1 VRNYIATINNMFL
14 LPPGCIYRGSK
25 KFDFIVEDDKL
36 PECVKEKLLEVDDKT
51 NVIFKKG
58 GETKKTR
65 TELIKLGLPEGIGT
79 KPKDKVK

>member
-1 VRNYIATINNMFL
+1 MRNYIATINNMFL

-36 PECVKEKLLEVDDKT
+36 PECVKEKLLEVDDKA

-58 GETKKTR
+58 GETTKTR
-65 TELIKLGLPEGIGT
+65 TELKKLGLPDGKG
-79 KPKDKVK
+79 KAPKVK